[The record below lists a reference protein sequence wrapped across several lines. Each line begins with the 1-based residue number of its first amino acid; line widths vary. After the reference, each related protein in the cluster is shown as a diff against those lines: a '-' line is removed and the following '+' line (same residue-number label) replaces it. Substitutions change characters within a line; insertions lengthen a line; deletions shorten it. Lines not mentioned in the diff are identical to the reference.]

1 MRRRLLPLLLLPCLL
16 LTGCWQDA
24 ALTEEEPYPED
35 LTPQEE
41 EVIPLPEA
49 LSLPWYN
56 GVTLDPIT
64 CPDGAQQTVAAL
76 VYEGLYTL
84 DPTFTPQPRLCAEAQ
99 CNDDATVW
107 TLTLRQDVRFSDGS
121 ALRARDVAASLQRA
135 KESTRYGGRLA
146 AVSSIT
152 ESRGKVVLRLSR
164 PNASL
169 PALLDIPIVKSG
181 TQDAAAPTG
190 TGPYV
195 LASDENGSFLRANA
209 DWWQGKALPTATI
222 RLVDCADE
230 SSVRYQF
237 SSHAVQLLVS
247 DQTGASPLRSGNRYD
262 SAEADTAILHCLLL
276 NQKTALLQS
285 AAVRRCLS
293 LGIDRES
300 LVDACLSGHGRPAQ
314 FPLSP
319 ASPLYP
325 ADLEEPYRYEDFE
338 DALDRA
344 GLNTGETRSLT
355 LLVCSDSQFKTAAAS
370 YLAAALSV
378 CDLQITVRS
387 LPWAEYAAALEK
399 GDFDLC
405 YAAVKLSADWDITSL
420 VTPGRALNY
429 GGFDNASLTQ
439 RLITLGPQNDSVSAV
454 ASLCRQLRQQA
465 PFLPLCFESRSVL
478 TQQGVFEALTPTA
491 ADPFYDLG
499 NWQLHLAG

>member
-24 ALTEEEPYPED
+24 AIAEEEPYPED

-64 CPDGAQQTVAAL
+64 CPDGTQQTVAAL
-76 VYEGLYTL
+76 LYEGLYAL
-84 DPTFTPQPRLCAEAQ
+84 DPSFTPQPRLCAEAQ
-99 CNDDATVW
+99 RNDDATVW

-121 ALRARDVAASLQRA
+121 ALRARDVVASLQRA
-135 KESTRYGGRLA
+135 KESERYGGRLA
-146 AVSSIT
+146 AVTSIT
-152 ESRGKVVLRLSR
+152 ESRGRVILRLRR
-164 PNASL
+164 PNANL

-181 TQDAAAPTG
+181 TQDKSAPTG

-195 LASDENGSFLRANA
+195 LASDAGGSFLTANA
-209 DWWQGKALPTATI
+209 NWWQGKTLPTESV

-237 SSHAVQLLVS
+237 SSHAAQLLVS
-247 DQTGASPLRSGNRYD
+247 DQAGASPLRSGSRYD
-262 SAEADTAILHCLLL
+262 IAEVDTTILHCLLL
-276 NQKTALLQS
+276 NQKTELLRS

-355 LLVCSDSQFKTAAAS
+355 LLVCSRRQ
-370 YLAAALSV
+370 LSRRRPFRLRPADHRPLPSLGGV
-378 CDLQITVRS
+378 CGRPGEGGLRPLLRRGKAQRRLGHHVPGDPRRGPELRRFQQRRRDRS
-387 LPWAEYAAALEK
+387 PHH
-399 GDFDLC
+399 
-405 YAAVKLSADWDITSL
+405 
-420 VTPGRALNY
+420 PGREERHCLRH
-429 GGFDNASLTQ
+429 GGLLPSAPPA
-439 RLITLGPQNDSVSAV
+439 GP
-454 ASLCRQLRQQA
+454 LPA
-465 PFLPLCFESRSVL
+465 PVL
-478 TQQGVFEALTPTA
+478 
-491 ADPFYDLG
+491 
-499 NWQLHLAG
+499 

>member
-24 ALTEEEPYPED
+24 AIAEEEPYPED

-76 VYEGLYTL
+76 LYEGLYAL
-84 DPTFTPQPRLCAEAQ
+84 DPSFTPQPRLCAEAQ
-99 CNDDATVW
+99 RNDDATVW

-121 ALRARDVAASLQRA
+121 ALRARDVVASLQRA
-135 KESTRYGGRLA
+135 KETERYGGRLA
-146 AVSSIT
+146 AVTSIT
-152 ESRGKVVLRLSR
+152 ESRGRVVLRLSR
-164 PNASL
+164 PNANL

-181 TQDAAAPTG
+181 TQDKSAPTG

-195 LASDENGSFLRANA
+195 LASDAGGSFLTANVN
-209 DWWQGKALPTATI
+209 WWQGKTLPTESV

-237 SSHAVQLLVS
+237 SSHAAQLLVS
-247 DQTGASPLRSGNRYD
+247 DQTGASPLRSGSRYD
-262 SAEADTAILHCLLL
+262 IAEVDTTILHCLLL
-276 NQKTALLQS
+276 NQKTELLRS

-300 LVDACLSGHGRPAQ
+300 LVDACLSGHGRAAQ

-325 ADLEEPYRYEDFE
+325 AELEEAYRYEDFE
-338 DALDRA
+338 NALDSA
-344 GLNTGETRSLT
+344 GLNTGTPQTLT
-355 LLVCSDSQFKTAAAS
+355 LLVCGDSQFKSAAAS

-378 CDLQITVRS
+378 RDLQITVRS
-387 LPWAEYAAALEK
+387 LPWAEYVAALAK

-420 VTPGRALNY
+420 VTPGGALNY
-429 GGFDNASLTQ
+429 GGFNNAAVTDRLT
-439 RLITLGPQNDSVSAV
+439 TLGGKNDTASAM
-454 ASLCRQLRQQA
+454 AAFCRQLRQQA

-478 TQQGVFEALTPTA
+478 TQQGVFEGLTPTA
-491 ADPFYDLG
+491 ADPFYGIGD
-499 NWQLHLAG
+499 WQLHLAD

>member
-1 MRRRLLPLLLLPCLL
+1 MKRRLLPLLLLPCLL

-41 EVIPLPEA
+41 EVIPLPEE

-56 GVTLDPIT
+56 GVTLDPLT

-76 VYEGLYTL
+76 LYEGLYAL

-99 CNDDATVW
+99 CNDDATIW

-121 ALRARDVAASLQRA
+121 ALRARDVTASLQRA
-135 KESTRYGGRLA
+135 KESERYGDRLA
-146 AVSSIT
+146 AVTSIS
-152 ESRGKVVLRLSR
+152 ESRGRVILRLSR

-181 TQDAAAPTG
+181 TQDSAVPTG

-195 LASDENGSFLRANA
+195 LTADGDAHLLTANA
-209 DWWQGKALPTATI
+209 DWWQGKALPTERI

-247 DQTGASPLRSGNRYD
+247 DQTGASPLRSGSRYD
-262 SAEADTAILHCLLL
+262 MAETDTAILHCLLL
-276 NQKTALLQS
+276 NQKTELLRS

-300 LVDACLSGHGRPAQ
+300 LVSACLSGHGRAAQ

-325 ADLEEPYRYEDFE
+325 ADLEDAYRYEDFE

-344 GLNTGETRSLT
+344 GLHTGTSQALT
-355 LLVCSDSQFKTAAAS
+355 LLVCGDSQFKTAAAS

-378 CDLQITVRS
+378 CDLQITVRA
-387 LPWAEYAAALEK
+387 LPWAEYTAALEK

-420 VTPGRALNY
+420 VTPGGTLNY
-429 GGFDNASLTQ
+429 GRFDNAALTQ
-439 RLITLGPQNDSVSAV
+439 RLTALGEKNGTASAM
-454 ASLCRQLRQQA
+454 AAFCRQFRQQA

-478 TQQGVFEALTPTA
+478 TQQGVFEGLTPTA
-491 ADPFYDLG
+491 ADPFYGIG

>member
-41 EVIPLPEA
+41 EVIPLPET

-76 VYEGLYTL
+76 LYEGLYAL

-99 CNDDATVW
+99 RNDDATVW
-107 TLTLRQDVRFSDGS
+107 TLTLRQDVRFSDGA
-121 ALRARDVAASLQRA
+121 ALRARDVVASLQRA
-135 KESTRYGGRLA
+135 KESARYGGRLA
-146 AVSSIT
+146 AVTSIT

-181 TQDAAAPTG
+181 TQDKAAPTG

-195 LASDENGSFLRANA
+195 LASDENGSLLTANA
-209 DWWQGKALPTATI
+209 DWWQGKALPAKTV
-222 RLVDCADE
+222 RLVDCTDE

-247 DQTGASPLRSGNRYD
+247 DQTGASPLRSGSRYD
-262 SAEADTAILHCLLL
+262 STEADTTILHCLLL
-276 NQKTALLQS
+276 NQKKELPRS

-325 ADLEEPYRYEDFE
+325 TDLEESYRYENFE

-344 GLNTGETRSLT
+344 GLNTGEARSLT
-355 LLVCSDSQFKTAAAS
+355 LLVCGDSQFKTAAAS

-378 CDLQITVRS
+378 RDLQITVRS

-405 YAAVKLSADWDITSL
+405 YAAVKLSADWDITPL
-420 VTPGRALNY
+420 VTHGGTLNY
-429 GGFDNASLTQ
+429 GGFDNATLTQ
-439 RLITLGPQNDSVSAV
+439 RLTALGPRNDTASAV
-454 ASLCRQLRQQA
+454 TAFCRQFRQQA

-491 ADPFYDLG
+491 ADPFYG
-499 NWQLHLAG
+499 IGEWQLHLAD

>member
-1 MRRRLLPLLLLPCLL
+1 M
-16 LTGCWQDA
+16 
-24 ALTEEEPYPED
+24 
-35 LTPQEE
+35 
-41 EVIPLPEA
+41 
-49 LSLPWYN
+49 
-56 GVTLDPIT
+56 
-64 CPDGAQQTVAAL
+64 
-76 VYEGLYTL
+76 
-84 DPTFTPQPRLCAEAQ
+84 
-99 CNDDATVW
+99 
-107 TLTLRQDVRFSDGS
+107 
-121 ALRARDVAASLQRA
+121 
-135 KESTRYGGRLA
+135 
-146 AVSSIT
+146 
-152 ESRGKVVLRLSR
+152 
-164 PNASL
+164 
-169 PALLDIPIVKSG
+169 
-181 TQDAAAPTG
+181 
-190 TGPYV
+190 
-195 LASDENGSFLRANA
+195 
-209 DWWQGKALPTATI
+209 
-222 RLVDCADE
+222 
-230 SSVRYQF
+230 
-237 SSHAVQLLVS
+237 
-247 DQTGASPLRSGNRYD
+247 
-262 SAEADTAILHCLLL
+262 
-276 NQKTALLQS
+276 
-285 AAVRRCLS
+285 
-293 LGIDRES
+293 
-300 LVDACLSGHGRPAQ
+300 DACLSGHGRPAQ

-420 VTPGRALNY
+420 VTPGGALNY

-439 RLITLGPQNDSVSAV
+439 RLTALGPQNDSASAV

>member
-41 EVIPLPEA
+41 EVIPLPKA

-76 VYEGLYTL
+76 VYEGLYAL

-135 KESTRYGGRLA
+135 KESARYGGRLA

-190 TGPYV
+190 TGAYT
-195 LASDENGSFLRANA
+195 LSSDGEGSFLTANPG
-209 DWWQGKALPTATI
+209 WWQGKALPTEAI
-222 RLVDCADE
+222 RLVDCGDE
-230 SSVRYQF
+230 SAVQYQF
-237 SSHAVQLLVS
+237 SSHGVQLLVS
-247 DQTGASPLRSGNRYD
+247 DQTGAAPLRD
-262 SAEADTAILHCLLL
+262 SRADTAEADSTVLHCLLL

-405 YAAVKLSADWDITSL
+405 YAAVKLSADWNITPL
-420 VTPGRALNY
+420 VTPGGALNY

-439 RLITLGPQNDSVSAV
+439 RLTALGPQNDSASAV

>member
-24 ALTEEEPYPED
+24 AIAEEEPYPED

-76 VYEGLYTL
+76 LYEGLYAL
-84 DPTFTPQPRLCAEAQ
+84 DPSFTPQPRLCAEAQ
-99 CNDDATVW
+99 RNDDATVW

-121 ALRARDVAASLQRA
+121 ALRARDVVASLQRA
-135 KESTRYGGRLA
+135 KESERYGGRLA
-146 AVSSIT
+146 AVTSIT
-152 ESRGKVVLRLSR
+152 ESRGRVVLRLSR
-164 PNASL
+164 PNANL

-181 TQDAAAPTG
+181 TQDKSAPTG

-195 LASDENGSFLRANA
+195 LASDAGGSFLTANVN
-209 DWWQGKALPTATI
+209 WWQGKTLPTESV

-237 SSHAVQLLVS
+237 SSHAAQLRVS
-247 DQTGASPLRSGNRYD
+247 DQTGASPLRSGSRYD
-262 SAEADTAILHCLLL
+262 IAEVDTTILHCLLL
-276 NQKTALLQS
+276 NQKTELLRS

-300 LVDACLSGHGRPAQ
+300 LVDACLSGHGRAAQ

-325 ADLEEPYRYEDFE
+325 AELEEAYRYEDFE
-338 DALDRA
+338 NALDSA
-344 GLNTGETRSLT
+344 GLNTG
-355 LLVCSDSQFKTAAAS
+355 
-370 YLAAALSV
+370 
-378 CDLQITVRS
+378 
-387 LPWAEYAAALEK
+387 
-399 GDFDLC
+399 
-405 YAAVKLSADWDITSL
+405 
-420 VTPGRALNY
+420 TPR
-429 GGFDNASLTQ
+429 
-439 RLITLGPQNDSVSAV
+439 P
-454 ASLCRQLRQQA
+454 
-465 PFLPLCFESRSVL
+465 
-478 TQQGVFEALTPTA
+478 
-491 ADPFYDLG
+491 
-499 NWQLHLAG
+499 

>member
-1 MRRRLLPLLLLPCLL
+1 MRKRLLPLLLLPCLL

-24 ALTEEEPYPED
+24 AIVEEEPYPD
-35 LTPQEE
+35 DITPQKE
-41 EVIPLPEA
+41 EVVPLPEA
-49 LSLPWYN
+49 LSLPWHN

-76 VYEGLYTL
+76 LYEGLYAL
-84 DPTFTPQPRLCAEAQ
+84 DPSFTPHPRLCESAQ

-107 TLTLRQDVRFSDGS
+107 TLTLRQNVRFSDGS
-121 ALRARDVAASLQRA
+121 ALRPRDVTASLQRA
-135 KESTRYGGRLA
+135 KASDRYGARLSAVTSVSESQGR
-146 AVSSIT
+146 
-152 ESRGKVVLRLSR
+152 VVIRLSR

-181 TQDAAAPTG
+181 TQENAVPTG

-195 LASDENGSFLRANA
+195 LSSDENGSFLAANPN
-209 DWWQGKALPTATI
+209 WRLGNALPTETI
-222 RLVDCADE
+222 RLVDCGDE

-237 SSHAVQLLVS
+237 SSHGVQLLVS
-247 DQTGASPLRSGNRYD
+247 DQTGTSPLRSGSRYD
-262 SAEADTAILHCLLL
+262 IAEVDTTILHCLLL
-276 NQKTALLQS
+276 NGKTALLQS

-300 LVDACLSGHGRPAQ
+300 LVSACLSGHGRAAQ
-314 FPLSP
+314 FPVSP

-325 ADLEEPYRYEDFE
+325 EDLEEPYRYEDFE

-344 GLNTGETRSLT
+344 GLNTGEERPLT
-355 LLVCSDSQFKTAAAS
+355 LLVCSDSQFKSAAAS

-378 CDLQITVRS
+378 CDLRVTVRAM
-387 LPWAEYAAALEK
+387 PWADYVAALER

-405 YAAVKLSADWDITSL
+405 YAAVKLSADWDITAL
-420 VTPGRALNY
+420 VTPGGALNY
-429 GGFDNASLTQ
+429 GGFDSAALTERLTATAQNGTASA
-439 RLITLGPQNDSVSAV
+439 VSAF
-454 ASLCRQLRQQA
+454 CRQVRQQS

-478 TQQGVFEALTPTA
+478 TQQGVFEGLTPTA
-491 ADPFYDLG
+491 SDPFYDLG
-499 NWQLHLAG
+499 AWQLHLAG